1 LAAEPAKANMA
12 AKAKAMSRWRFLLSH
27 MAFNSPGA
35 DDSFEEKNYTT
46 ASLFKEIHDR
56 RRHLRG
62 TKSFVPL
69 ALASSKRFIRHPA
82 DADLV
87 EAEIAVFGGF
97 WQCQVLDRGSHAL
110 KPVTSAPRAR
120 EI

>member
-1 LAAEPAKANMA
+1 
-12 AKAKAMSRWRFLLSH
+12 

-46 ASLFKEIHDR
+46 AAYLRKYTIG
-56 RRHLRG
+56 RRHLRA

-69 ALASSKRFIRHPA
+69 ALASSKRFIGHTP
-82 DADLV
+82 DAYL
-87 EAEIAVFGGF
+87 
-97 WQCQVLDRGSHAL
+97 
-110 KPVTSAPRAR
+110 TSALRER